1 MRTRIF
7 GALLAAATLTAIA
20 AQEGV
25 RPKSKLQRADFAEI
39 KPGANESEVVRRVG
53 KPILKTEFKRLHER
67 VWDYRYMYGVE
78 TYDAEI
84 HFDMSGRVTRI
95 EHYQDRCAMRPV
107 PCR

>member
-1 MRTRIF
+1 MRPQTM
-7 GALLAAATLTAIA
+7 GALLAAFAFTAIG

-25 RPKSKLQRADFAEI
+25 RPKGKLHQADFAEI
-39 KPGANESEVVRRVG
+39 KTGASESEVVRRVG
-53 KPILKTEFKRLHER
+53 QPILKTEFKRLHER

-84 HFDMSGRVTRI
+84 HFDTSGRVTRI
-95 EHYQDRCAMRPV
+95 EHYPDRCAMQPA